1 MSIQI
6 RTERIRLRDGNERLK
21 LIHLSDLHFFYR
33 KNVATMII
41 NYITESRPDL
51 IVLTGDYF
59 DSLMGY
65 RIVRN
70 LFRSVAQI
78 APVVFIAGN
87 HDRLY
92 GRRWIEQLNEVDN
105 CTLLDG
111 ITCQFISP
119 NGYCYELHPWE
130 LVNQIR
136 SSSSVNIAL
145 IHNPEKIKKKNM
157 QHVHLIL
164 GGHLHGGQF
173 VFWKSG
179 AGHLYPGSFVYKY
192 CVDSKQIGDTRLIVS
207 RGLGDTFPIRYNCPK
222 EIVEI
227 YIE

>member
-1 MSIQI
+1 MKLKI
-6 RTERIRLRDGNERLK
+6 RTERVRLRNGHEQFK
-21 LIHLSDLHFFYR
+21 IVHLSDLHFFCR
-33 KNVATMII
+33 KKVASEII
-41 NYITESRPDL
+41 NYVTASQPNL
-51 IVLTGDYF
+51 IVLTGDYA
-59 DSLMGY
+59 DSPMGY

-70 LFRSVAQI
+70 LFRSVAKI

-92 GRRWIEQLNEVDN
+92 GSKWIEQLNNIDN

-111 ITCQFISP
+111 TTYQFISP
-119 NGYCYELHPWE
+119 QGYCYEFYPWE
-130 LVNQIR
+130 LIDQIR
-136 SSSSVNIAL
+136 DSSSVHIAL
-145 IHNPEKIKKKNM
+145 IHNPEKIKKKNV
-157 QHVHLIL
+157 QHVQLIL

-179 AGHLYPGSFVYKY
+179 TGHLYPGSLLYRY
-192 CVDSKQIGDTRLIVS
+192 CVDRKQIGNTTLIVS
-207 RGLGDTFPIRYNCPK
+207 KGLGDTFPIRYNCPK